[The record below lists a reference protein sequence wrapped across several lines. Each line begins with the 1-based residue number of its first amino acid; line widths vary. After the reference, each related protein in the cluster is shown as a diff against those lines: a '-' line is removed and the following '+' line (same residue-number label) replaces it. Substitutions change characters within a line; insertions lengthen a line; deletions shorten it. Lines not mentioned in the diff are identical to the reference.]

1 MVMEKGGIGNNKLK
15 ISEKVSLSYNN
26 MTVLYFFSTM
36 HPSLL
41 YNRVSLDLGHVK

>member
-26 MTVLYFFSTM
+26 MTVLYFLVPCIHHFYTTEYM
-36 HPSLL
+36 
-41 YNRVSLDLGHVK
+41 